1 MQVQE
6 LEEKIKYYAQKY
18 YEGDPEVSDDVFD
31 TLVAELTRLN
41 PTNRLLKT
49 IAWGY
54 TPTPGKFTVR
64 HKIYPVTGL
73 QKIKYSEFESYKG
86 IDLNTV
92 VVVTPK
98 LDGGSVICHY
108 VDGILERV
116 VTRGDGLNGIDITKN
131 IEHAIP
137 STIPLKGIVVIRGE
151 VIVTLENCEK
161 VESIKHPRNISIGL
175 SQRKEQC
182 EETKLLKVVAYS
194 ILNDVSLKVDQLKKL
209 ESWGFTTPKYKV
221 ATFDNARDM
230 ILKEDQLFFDK
241 NSSFYK
247 VDNETIPYDGLVI
260 SENNYQTE
268 YLPNSLI
275 KVTHKSIAYKFKE
288 EFAITEVNYIQWNI
302 SNMGKLVPL
311 LIINPVELD
320 GSTIS
325 KIAGNNI
332 SWLKEKKCG
341 IHSVIKVIRANE
353 VVPSILSVDVESEL
367 YNEPTHC
374 PKCNTELVIEGK
386 HLVCPNP
393 NCPSKQIGS
402 IKTLFD
408 KFKVKGLGPS
418 AFEDFIEIVGDDI
431 NNILETI
438 KQNIDKLNTKKK
450 KDKLMKQMLQNILD
464 YKYEFSDIALFLNIP
479 GVGNEKLKEIKSED
493 DFNTFLENY
502 QTYKDTALLLEKT
515 FLNR

>member
-1 MQVQE
+1 MDVKE
-6 LEEKIKYYAQKY
+6 LEEKIQYYAQKY
-18 YEGDPEVSDDVFD
+18 YEGEPEVSDDVFD
-31 TLVAELTRLN
+31 TLVAELVRLN

-54 TPTPGKFTVR
+54 SPSPGKFTVR
-64 HKIYPVTGL
+64 HRIYPISGL
-73 QKIKYSEFESYKG
+73 QKIKYNEFESYKG
-86 IDLNTV
+86 LDLDSI

-98 LDGGSVICHY
+98 LDGGSVVCYY
-108 VDGILERV
+108 VDGVLERV
-116 VTRGDGLNGIDITKN
+116 VTRGDGFNGIDITKN
-131 IEHAIP
+131 IVHTIP
-137 STIPLKGIVVIRGE
+137 STIPINGITVIRGE

-161 VESIKHPRNISIGL
+161 VESIKHPRNVSIGL

-182 EETKLLKVVAYS
+182 EETKLLRVIAYS

-209 ESWGFTTPKYKV
+209 ESWGFTIPKYKV
-221 ATFDNARDM
+221 LTFNSFREM
-230 ILKEDQLFFDK
+230 IFQEDPLFFDK
-241 NSSFYK
+241 NSLFYK
-247 VDNETIPYDGLVI
+247 VDDGTIPYDGLVI

-288 EFAITEVNYIQWNI
+288 EFAITEVNYIQWNV

-332 SWLKEKKCG
+332 SWLKEKRCG

-353 VVPSILSVDVESEL
+353 VVPSILSVDVESDF

-374 PKCNTELVIEGK
+374 PKCNTELVMDGK
-386 HLVCPNP
+386 HLVCPNN
-393 NCPSKQIGS
+393 NCPGKQLGS
-402 IKTLFD
+402 IKLLFD

-418 AFEDFIEIVGDDI
+418 AFNDFIKIAGDDMTTI
-431 NNILETI
+431 FETI
-438 KQNIDKLNTKKK
+438 QQNIDQLNLKKK
-450 KDKLMKQMLQNILD
+450 KDKLMYQTLQNILE
-464 YKYEFSDIALFLNIP
+464 YKYQFSDIVLFLNIP
-479 GVGNEKLKEIKSED
+479 GVGIEKLKEINSED
-493 DFNTFLENY
+493 DFNKFLENY
-502 QTYKDTALLLEKT
+502 PVYIETANSLKKT
-515 FLNR
+515 FLFR